1 MEDIYLTLNQNLC
14 SARIFLNLFN
24 LSLEEKEEVK
34 HYDKLRIF
42 NSENLEVGKVNFKDG
57 IVNIECMTSLGRL
70 NANYE
75 ISKFW
80 GLNDLEVGGG
90 LVEWVHNINFNV
102 DGEQKF
108 DGDIQIGA
116 SMDTDFGNRCR
127 THSIIRYIDKDNNNV
142 VLKFMEDGKPFSYEA
157 KKEGFREVL
166 EIDPWCDYESYMY
179 HIIRKGEYDKEKS
192 NWPYESL
199 KFVWHNGDNDKNH
212 LRTISQLI
220 ENYKYKEWKKELY
233 EKSGTDKEAT
243 IQKGLL
249 MHKIDSDF
257 VKKIE
262 ELINLFK
269 KDNVSFFTNL
279 IDVAFD
285 KVSEE
290 EIKAL
295 FGTNIKKITY
305 YNGADNLLDAYFNTK
320 RNSQFLP
327 EKVYSKVLKK

>member
-14 SARIFLNLFN
+14 SAKIFLNLFN
-24 LSLEEKEEVK
+24 LYLEEKEEVR
-34 HYDKLRIF
+34 HYDKLKIF
-42 NSENLEVGKVNFKDG
+42 NSENQEVGKLEFKDG
-57 IVNIECMTSLGRL
+57 IINIESLTSLGKL
-70 NANYE
+70 SANYE

-80 GLNDLEVGGG
+80 GLNDLEFGGG
-90 LVEWVHNINFNV
+90 LVEWVHNINFNI

-108 DGDIQIGA
+108 DGDLQIDIV
-116 SMDTDFGNRCR
+116 MDTDFGKYCR

-142 VLKFMEDGKPFSYEA
+142 VLKFMNDGKPFSYEA
-157 KKEGFREVL
+157 KRDDFREVL
-166 EIDPWCDYESYMY
+166 EVDPWSDFESYMY
-179 HIIRKGEYDKEKS
+179 HIIRDGKYDKEKS

-233 EKSGTDKEAT
+233 KKSGTDKEAT

-257 VKKIE
+257 SKKIE

-279 IDVAFD
+279 INVTFD

-295 FGTNIKKITY
+295 FGTDIQKIVY
-305 YNGADNLLDAYFNTK
+305 YNGENNLLDAYFNTK
-320 RNSQFLP
+320 RNNQFLP
-327 EKVYSKVLKK
+327 ENIYSKVLKK